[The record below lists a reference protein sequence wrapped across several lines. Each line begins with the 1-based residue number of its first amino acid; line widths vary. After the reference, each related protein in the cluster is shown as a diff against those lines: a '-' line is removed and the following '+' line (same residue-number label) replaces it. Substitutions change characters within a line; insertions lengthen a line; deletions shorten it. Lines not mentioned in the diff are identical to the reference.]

1 MLGLM
6 AKLIFWD
13 FENEEIKVDNDYC
26 DNGDDDYT
34 NFNDDYDVDEGFD
47 VYETEEMDC
56 LNVSIV

>member
-26 DNGDDDYT
+26 DNGDDDYN
-34 NFNDDYDVDEGFD
+34 NFNGDYDVDEGFD